1 MVCEHDRY
9 ADPHAHIRRIQQNL
23 FRVQAPVH
31 RHRPLSYVR
40 NIEQAK
46 DIVSDSFLYVWENR
60 DRISFETRSV
70 QAYILITVKHKCLN
84 ALLEQ
89 QNKEKIHRHIYHKTS
104 REEQINLLKDDEL
117 TLRLF
122 SREIQEIFQKELSK
136 LPELTARVFVAS
148 RLEDQTYQEIAARYG
163 ITVRQVT
170 REMQRALASLRV
182 SLKDYLPVLLLLVQ
196 MTKK

>member
-1 MVCEHDRY
+1 MPTRTLTLDEFNRIYSEYKPRFTVI
-9 ADPHAHIRRIQQNL
+9 AH
-23 FRVQAPVH
+23 
-31 RHRPLSYVR
+31 SYVR

-170 REMQRALASLRV
+170 RRMQRALASLRV

>member
-1 MVCEHDRY
+1 MPTRTLTLDEFNRIYSEYKPRFTVI
-9 ADPHAHIRRIQQNL
+9 AH
-23 FRVQAPVH
+23 
-31 RHRPLSYVR
+31 SYVR

-163 ITVRQVT
+163 IAVRQVT

>member
-1 MVCEHDRY
+1 M
-9 ADPHAHIRRIQQNL
+9 
-23 FRVQAPVH
+23 
-31 RHRPLSYVR
+31 
-40 NIEQAK
+40 
-46 DIVSDSFLYVWENR
+46 
-60 DRISFETRSV
+60 

>member
-1 MVCEHDRY
+1 MPTSTLTLDEFNRIYSEYKHRFTVI
-9 ADPHAHIRRIQQNL
+9 AH
-23 FRVQAPVH
+23 
-31 RHRPLSYVR
+31 SYVR
-40 NIEQAK
+40 DIEQAK

-60 DRISFETRSV
+60 ERISFESRSV
-70 QAYILITVKHKCLN
+70 QAYTLITVKHKCLN

-89 QNKEKIHRHIYHKTS
+89 QNKEKIHRQLYHKSS
-104 REEQINLLKDDEL
+104 REEQIKQLKDDEL
-117 TLRLF
+117 TVKLF
-122 SREIQEIFQKELSK
+122 SREIQEIFRQELSK
-136 LPELTARVFVAS
+136 LPELTAQVFAAS

-170 REMQRALASLRV
+170 REMQRALATLRI